1 MKKYCLALLAL
12 AYISCG
18 SPENAHTH
26 DDHEHTAHEHEH
38 EGHDHEHEGHDHDHE
53 GHDHEHE
60 GHDHEHGSET
70 KVHSD
75 EVIFTKE
82 QASMGD
88 FALEKVTKGPFKP
101 VIKTGGQVI
110 SSPAGQSAVTAPAS
124 GTVLLD
130 GNLSEGMIV
139 RAGAPLLR
147 ISSAKM
153 ADGDSFARAKA
164 DYEYA
169 KSQWERAGKLI
180 GERIIS
186 QKEYEDTRLAYQT
199 ARLAYEA
206 LSGSE
211 KGGVV
216 VKAPF
221 TGYVKDLKAAH
232 GSFAEKGAPL
242 LTLVKSSRA
251 RLTADVPQ
259 EYFSRLPEVVSAVFS
274 ASDGRVYDT
283 EKLDGRVVSY
293 SKSVTPAGMLTLTM
307 EYDGTAD
314 IPEGAFVEVALRLS
328 DEKETVTVPLG
339 AIIEEQGSYFVYVQ
353 LDEEG
358 YMKRPVT
365 IGHNDG
371 IRAEVISGLQAGET
385 IVSAGAYRV
394 KLATASAAIPHSH
407 EH

>member
-1 MKKYCLALLAL
+1 M
-12 AYISCG
+12 
-18 SPENAHTH
+18 
-26 DDHEHTAHEHEH
+26 
-38 EGHDHEHEGHDHDHE
+38 
-53 GHDHEHE
+53 
-60 GHDHEHGSET
+60 
-70 KVHSD
+70 
-75 EVIFTKE
+75 
-82 QASMGD
+82 
-88 FALEKVTKGPFKP
+88 
-101 VIKTGGQVI
+101 
-110 SSPAGQSAVTAPAS
+110 
-124 GTVLLD
+124 
-130 GNLSEGMIV
+130 
-139 RAGAPLLR
+139 
-147 ISSAKM
+147 
-153 ADGDSFARAKA
+153 
-164 DYEYA
+164 
-169 KSQWERAGKLI
+169 
-180 GERIIS
+180 
-186 QKEYEDTRLAYQT
+186 
-199 ARLAYEA
+199 
-206 LSGSE
+206 
-211 KGGVV
+211 

-232 GSFAEKGAPL
+232 GSFSEKGAPL

>member
-18 SPENAHTH
+18 SPESAHNH
-26 DDHEHTAHEHEH
+26 DDHEHTAHE
-38 EGHDHEHEGHDHDHE
+38 GHDHEHDE
-53 GHDHEHE
+53 
-60 GHDHEHGSET
+60 HDHEHGEKADEHAGET
-70 KVHSD
+70 TAHSD

-82 QASMGD
+82 QAAMGD
-88 FALEKVTKGPFKP
+88 FALEKVAKGPFKP

-130 GNLSEGMIV
+130 GNLSEGMTV
-139 RAGAPLLR
+139 KAGTPLLR

-153 ADGDSFARAKA
+153 ADGDTFARVKA

-169 KSQWERAGKLI
+169 RAQWERAEKLI

-186 QKEYEDTRLAYQT
+186 QKEYDDARLAYST

-211 KGGVV
+211 KGGVA

-221 TGYVKDLKAAH
+221 SGYVKDIKAAH
-232 GSFAEKGAPL
+232 GSFAEKGAQL
-242 LTLVKSSRA
+242 LTMVKNSRA

-259 EYFSRLPEVVSAVFS
+259 EYFSRLPEVSSAVFK
-274 ASDGRVYDT
+274 ASSGQAYDT
-283 EKLDGRVVSY
+283 EKLEGRVVSY
-293 SKSVTPAGMLTLTM
+293 SKSVSPAGMLTLTM

-314 IPEGAFVEVALRLS
+314 MPEGAFVEVSLRLS
-328 DEKETVTVPLG
+328 DEKETITVPLS
-339 AIIEEQGSYFVYVQ
+339 AVIEEQGSYFVYVQ

-358 YMKRPVT
+358 YMKRPIE
-365 IGHNDG
+365 IGQDDG
-371 IRAEVISGLQAGET
+371 LRAEVISGLEGGET
-385 IVSAGAYRV
+385 IVSRGAYRV